1 MRRPVEQTGCR
12 AMPMIELLLNAIW
25 LAIVAAAFLV
35 VPRRSS
41 RATLGIA
48 CILVLLFPII
58 SVSDDLALDSNS
70 LEEALAIIV
79 CTLLLAVAL
88 IALSRVEHVIAAPAL
103 ILVAIPSDPRSPPR
117 A

>member
-1 MRRPVEQTGCR
+1 
-12 AMPMIELLLNAIW
+12 MPMIELLFNAVW
-25 LAIVAAAFLV
+25 LAVVAAAFTV

-48 CILVLLFPII
+48 CILILLFPII
-58 SVSDDLALDSNS
+58 SVSDDLALDGNS

-79 CTLLLAVAL
+79 CTILLAVSLLLVA
-88 IALSRVEHVIAAPAL
+88 RVQHVIAAPAL

>member
-1 MRRPVEQTGCR
+1 MS
-12 AMPMIELLLNAIW
+12 MIEIVFNAIW
-25 LAIVAAAFLV
+25 LAVVAGAFTV
-35 VPRRSS
+35 IPRRSS
-41 RATLGIA
+41 RVTIGMA

-79 CTLLLAVAL
+79 SVLVIVAGF
-88 IALSRVEHVIAAPAL
+88 IAIARVEDELAAPAL
-103 ILVAIPSDPRSPPR
+103 ILVTIPSDPRSPPR

>member
-1 MRRPVEQTGCR
+1 MPRTY
-12 AMPMIELLLNAIW
+12 MPMFELLLNALW
-25 LAIVAAAFLV
+25 VAVAAGALAI

-41 RATLGIA
+41 RATFAIA

-58 SVSDDLALDSNS
+58 SVSDDLALDGNS

-79 CTLLLAVAL
+79 AVLMLAAGLVAVA
-88 IALSRVEHVIAAPAL
+88 RVEHVLAAPAL
-103 ILVAIPSDPRSPPR
+103 ILVTTPSDPRSPPR

>member
-1 MRRPVEQTGCR
+1 
-12 AMPMIELLLNAIW
+12 MPMIELFFNAVW
-25 LAIVAAAFLV
+25 LAVVVAAFVA
-35 VPRRSS
+35 VPRRSG

-58 SVSDDLALDSNS
+58 SVSDDLALDGNS

-79 CTLLLAVAL
+79 CMLLLAVAL
-88 IALSRVEHVIAAPAL
+88 IALARVEHVLAAPAL

>member
-1 MRRPVEQTGCR
+1 
-12 AMPMIELLLNAIW
+12 MIELLLNAFW
-25 LAIVAAAFLV
+25 LALAAAAFLV

-48 CILVLLFPII
+48 CVLVLLFPII
-58 SVSDDLALDSNS
+58 SVSDDLLLDSNS
-70 LEEALAIIV
+70 LEGALAIVV
-79 CTLLLAVAL
+79 CMLLLAVAL
-88 IALSRVEHVIAAPAL
+88 IALARVEHVLAAPAL

>member
-1 MRRPVEQTGCR
+1 MRRPVGKTGCR
-12 AMPMIELLLNAIW
+12 AIPMIELLFNAVW

-48 CILVLLFPII
+48 CVLVLLFPII
-58 SVSDDLALDSNS
+58 SVSDDLALDGNS
-70 LEEALAIIV
+70 LEEALAIVV
-79 CTLLLAVAL
+79 CILLFAIAL
-88 IALSRVEHVIAAPAL
+88 IALARVEHVLAAPAL

>member
-1 MRRPVEQTGCR
+1 
-12 AMPMIELLLNAIW
+12 MIELLFNAIW
-25 LAIVAAAFLV
+25 LAIAAAAFLV

-58 SVSDDLALDSNS
+58 SVSDDLALDGNS

-79 CTLLLAVAL
+79 CMLLLAVAL
-88 IALSRVEHVIAAPAL
+88 MALARVEPVLAAPAL
-103 ILVAIPSDPRSPPR
+103 ILITTPSDPRSPPR

>member
-1 MRRPVEQTGCR
+1 
-12 AMPMIELLLNAIW
+12 MIELLFNAVW
-25 LAIVAAAFLV
+25 LTVAAAAFLV

-41 RATLGIA
+41 RATLGIV

-58 SVSDDLALDSNS
+58 SVSDDLALDGNS
-70 LEEALAIIV
+70 LEEAMAIIV
-79 CTLLLAVAL
+79 CMLLLAVAM
-88 IALSRVEHVIAAPAL
+88 IALARVEHVLAAPAL

>member
-1 MRRPVEQTGCR
+1 
-12 AMPMIELLLNAIW
+12 MIELLFNATW
-25 LAIVAAAFLV
+25 LALVVAAFLV

-48 CILVLLFPII
+48 CVLVLLFPII
-58 SVSDDLALDSNS
+58 SVSDDLALDGNS
-70 LEEALAIIV
+70 LEEAMAIVV
-79 CTLLLAVAL
+79 CLLLLAVAL
-88 IALSRVEHVIAAPAL
+88 LALARVEHVLAAPAL

>member
-1 MRRPVEQTGCR
+1 
-12 AMPMIELLLNAIW
+12 MIELLFNAVW
-25 LAIVAAAFLV
+25 LAVVAAAFTV

-48 CILVLLFPII
+48 CVLVLLFPII
-58 SVSDDLALDSNS
+58 SVSDDLALDGNS
-70 LEEALAIIV
+70 LEEALAIVV
-79 CTLLLAVAL
+79 CMLLLGVAL
-88 IALSRVEHVIAAPAL
+88 IALARVQHMIAAPAL

>member
-1 MRRPVEQTGCR
+1 
-12 AMPMIELLLNAIW
+12 MIELLLNALW
-25 LAIVAAAFLV
+25 LAIVAAAFLA

-58 SVSDDLALDSNS
+58 SVSDDLALDGNA
-70 LEEALAIIV
+70 LEEALAFVV
-79 CTLLLAVAL
+79 CMILLAVAL
-88 IALSRVEHVIAAPAL
+88 LAIARVQHVIPAPAL